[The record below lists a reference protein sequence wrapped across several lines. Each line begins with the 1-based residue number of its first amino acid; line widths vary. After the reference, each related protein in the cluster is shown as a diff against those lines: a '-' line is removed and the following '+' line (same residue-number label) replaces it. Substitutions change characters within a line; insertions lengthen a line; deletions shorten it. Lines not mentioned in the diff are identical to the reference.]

1 MSQPEEEPQQI
12 ISEERFIESMRDFGL
27 TTLDAVKELVDN
39 SFDANAENVWITVGE
54 DSENCLFLIVEDDGE
69 GIPFD
74 QMQEVLSF
82 GGRLP
87 GREGQETTGKYG
99 FGLPSSAF
107 CQSSRTELYSISAE
121 GDRDDFAFNAIDVEQ
136 LKSNSGK
143 IPSTRGK
150 DLPGKYKLHID
161 SDINS
166 GTVVIMTELVR
177 PQYNTVDGLT
187 RNIKEDLAEFQRI
200 FLRDGKTIKIN
211 GEEIE
216 AADPLMKNEGSVAV
230 EECGMSEKYGEIKP
244 IEFPNEGGEDET
256 PVVEIEI
263 RKLPIETIVLEEL
276 EDEYDIGRE
285 TQGFYIVR
293 KNRQI
298 AGGLSLHMFTKHSRY
313 NYFRGEVRF
322 PPSLDDKFG
331 IQTNK
336 SRFSLDPELRDEIE
350 NRVGTVLTE
359 LGNDILEERDQARS
373 KREEKKAGDESTSE
387 KVANRTLPSLQSS
400 GHTPT
405 EEEKEEQHKEI
416 EQEIEKVK
424 ERDDLSEQE
433 KQDRI
438 ERLRDRLDRE
448 SINRKIEVLGSGQF
462 YEMTHKGSQID
473 VTINQAHS
481 FYDKIYRKAREED
494 DPELQTYLELL
505 IFSLAKAED
514 AKHDQEDVRRFYD
527 QERFMWSMIMRSF
540 LEEAEKEFVDE

>member
-1 MSQPEEEPQQI
+1 MGQAEEQPQQI

-39 SFDANAENVWITVGE
+39 SFDANAENVWITVGK
-54 DSENCLFLIVEDDGE
+54 DSEGRHYLIVEDDGK

-74 QMQEVLSF
+74 KMQEVLSF

-87 GREGQETTGKYG
+87 GREGEETTGKYG

-107 CQSSRTELYSISAE
+107 CQSSRTELYSISSDE
-121 GDRDDFAFNAIDVEQ
+121 DRADFAFNTIDVDN
-136 LKSNSGK
+136 LKTNGGEL
-143 IPSTRGK
+143 PYTRSK
-150 DLPGKYKLHID
+150 DLPSKYDFHID
-161 SDINS
+161 SGMDS
-166 GTVVIMTELVR
+166 GTVVIMADLIR
-177 PQYNTVDGLT
+177 PQYNTVDGLA
-187 RNIKEDLAEFQRI
+187 RNIKKDLAEFQRV
-200 FLRDGKTIKIN
+200 FLRNGKTIEVN
-211 GEEIE
+211 GEELE
-216 AADPLMKNEGSVAV
+216 AADPLMMHEGSAAV
-230 EECGMSEKYGEIKP
+230 EECGLSEKYGEIEP
-244 IEFPNEGGEDET
+244 IEFPEEGEDDET
-256 PVVEIEI
+256 PQVEVEI
-263 RKLPIETIVLEEL
+263 RKLPIQTIVKEEL
-276 EDEYDIGRE
+276 EDKYEIGKE

-313 NYFRGEVRF
+313 NYFRGEIRF
-322 PPSLDDKFG
+322 PPALDEKFG

-336 SRFSLDPELRDEIE
+336 SRFSLDPDLRDEIE
-350 NRVGTVLTE
+350 DRVKTVLTE
-359 LGNDILEERDQARS
+359 LGNDILEERDKARS
-373 KREEKKAGDESTSE
+373 EREKKKAGDESTSE

-405 EEEKEEQHKEI
+405 EEEKEEQRKEVEKEI
-416 EQEIEKVK
+416 EEVK
-424 ERDDLSEQE
+424 DREDLSEEE
-433 KQDRI
+433 KQSRI
-438 ERLRDRLDRE
+438 ERLKDRLDRE

-462 YEMTHKGSQID
+462 YEMTHKGNQID
-473 VTINQAHS
+473 VTINQSHS

-514 AKHDQEDVRRFYD
+514 AKHDQEQVRRFYD

-540 LEEAEKEFVDE
+540 LEEADKEFEDE